1 MKAKLLLILVFCTVF
16 YKSIVAQS
24 PIEVTGQIKDKES
37 KKTLEFCTIRVF
49 NQQDSLITGTVS
61 DKNGYFSVYVPRGS
75 YHFNFSYIGYQNDT
89 LKNVTIAEK
98 KFIGNIKLKPDINFL
113 HEVAVNSSANENTID
128 REVQIITDKMKA
140 GTTTTKDVL
149 DKLKGVDYDRYT
161 NTIKV
166 DNSSKVII
174 LVDGMEK
181 DQEYIKNISPDRL
194 KKVEVI
200 RDPSG
205 RYALEGYTAVINII
219 LKKDYRGTE
228 VFVNNNNLVDADA
241 SKPENILIQEAA
253 SATVNYTYNKF
264 NIYSK
269 AHTYQS
275 SFNLLSW
282 NLKNMIKDST
292 TIKQT
297 PIDGDMNTKA
307 KQMYNSITFGTDY
320 TLNPKHSLSFEANYS
335 NQPIAKN
342 NSSEEFEVVETK
354 NNQTI
359 NRYNLLNQTKS
370 GSNSTY
376 ISLFYD
382 GKIDENN
389 TFKSNITFSNYTEH
403 YYNNSFV
410 NNNLFRNEDGTN
422 LKNKIKFYLEYYH
435 IFNSKHNIQ
444 FGYGN
449 SFEDVKNS
457 FEIEKAKNEFTSTD
471 FRNKFYAYYGF
482 QMNKKFGIKL
492 GSALETSNP
501 KTTLNERN
509 YLIYLPYAD
518 IKIKV
523 SDKFDIK
530 LKYRSNSEYPS
541 LAQTNPFESR
551 IDNQSVRVGNPI
563 LKPEVTH
570 RLSLETNI
578 LSGLAKVE
586 PYYHFS
592 NNYIADIGN
601 MKNDTIMQFTY
612 DNVGKYTNYG
622 VLVNFTVP
630 FSKKIVWQNDFN
642 FFNTS
647 IEYKNNVNSVN
658 DFTMSS
664 QLLYI
669 SEKTGFVG
677 GAKYQK
683 ENRKYLTAQGFNR
696 WNNDFWLFFVQQPMF
711 KQRLSVMVAY
721 ISPITYGVNL
731 SQGSYFKTEQYTETR
746 TNDISILKNMFVIE
760 LSYRF
765 NKGKTVTKKEKE
777 VDVQREKSS
786 RGIL

>member
-1 MKAKLLLILVFCTVF
+1 MKAKLLFLLALFLIS
-16 YKSIVAQS
+16 YNPSDAQS
-24 PIEVTGQIKDKES
+24 TIEVTGQIKDKES
-37 KKTLEFCTIRVF
+37 KKSLEFCTITVF
-49 NQQDSLITGTVS
+49 NKKDSMITGAVS
-61 DKNGYFSVYVPRGS
+61 DENGFFAMQVPRGL
-75 YHFNFSYIGYQNDT
+75 YRFNFSFIGYQTDT
-89 LKNVTIAEK
+89 LKNIPVTEN
-98 KFIGNIKLKPDINFL
+98 KFIGLIKLAPNVNFL
-113 HEVAVNSSANENTID
+113 KEVAVNSSSNENQID
-128 REVQIITDKMKA
+128 REVQIVTDKMKA
-140 GTTTTKDVL
+140 GTSTTKDVL

-228 VFVNNNNLVDADA
+228 VFVQNNNLLDVDA
-241 SKPENILIQEAA
+241 SKPDYIFVQEVA

-264 NIYSK
+264 NVYTKVNS
-269 AHTYQS
+269 YMN
-275 SFNLLSW
+275 SFNLNSW
-282 NLKNMIKDST
+282 SVKDLIKDSI
-292 TIKQT
+292 TIEQN
-297 PIDGDMNTKA
+297 PAGSDMNTKV
-307 KQMYNSITFGTDY
+307 KQMNSSITFGSDY
-320 TLNPKHSLSFEANYS
+320 TLNPKHSFSFEGNLTL
-335 NQPIAKN
+335 QPIAN
-342 NSSEEFEVVETK
+342 NHTSEDYTVLEKK
-354 NNQTI
+354 NNQLV
-359 NRYNLLNQTKS
+359 NSYGLYNQAKS
-370 GSNSTY
+370 NTTSSY
-376 ISLFYD
+376 YSVFYD
-382 GKIDENN
+382 GKADEKN
-389 TFKSNITFSNYTEH
+389 TFKSNITFSNYNER
-403 YYNNSFV
+403 YDNNSFV
-410 NNNLFRNEDGTN
+410 NDVLLRNEVGIN
-422 LKNKIKFYLEYYH
+422 LKNKMKFYVEYDH

-457 FEIEKAKNEFTSTD
+457 FEIEKTKTEFKSTD
-471 FRNKFYAYYGF
+471 FRNKFYSYYGY
-482 QMNKKFGIKL
+482 QVTKKLGIKL

-501 KTTLNERN
+501 KTSIGEQS

-518 IKIKV
+518 VKYKA
-523 SDKFDIK
+523 SDLFDFKF
-530 LKYRSNSEYPS
+530 KYRSNSEYPS

-551 IDNQSVRVGNPI
+551 IDNQSVRIGNPT

-570 RLSLETNI
+570 RLSLECNI
-578 LSGLAKVE
+578 LQGLAKIE

-601 MKNDTIMQFTY
+601 MMNDSMMQFTF

-696 WNNDFWLFFVQQPMF
+696 WNNDFWLFFVQKTF
-711 KQRLSVMVAY
+711 LKQRMSMMVAY

-731 SQGSYFKTEQYTETR
+731 SQGTYFKTERYSETR
-746 TNDISILKNMFVIE
+746 TNDISILKNIFVVE

-765 NKGKTVTKKEKE
+765 NKGKSVTKKEKE
-777 VDVQREKSS
+777 VDVKNEKSS
-786 RGIL
+786 RGIM

>member
-1 MKAKLLLILVFCTVF
+1 MKAKLYLILVFCTVF

-551 IDNQSVRVGNPI
+551 IDNQSVRIGNPI

>member
-1 MKAKLLLILVFCTVF
+1 MKAKLYIILVFCTVF

-228 VFVNNNNLVDADA
+228 VFVQNNNLIDPDA

-551 IDNQSVRVGNPI
+551 IDNQSVRIGNPI

-786 RGIL
+786 HGIL